1 MILRYLLAD
10 HAEYFPKACAVLDS
24 VKTGDTQAYIP
35 EGVIVEGVY
44 VLLKV
49 YGVPR
54 AEVAAKLSG
63 LLRYAGVI
71 NENLTILVDALRLF
85 NEKNVDIVDAI
96 VQATANAREWTPC
109 SFDQDMK
116 KLQR

>member
-1 MILRYLLAD
+1 MRSI
-10 HAEYFPKACAVLDS
+10 
-24 VKTGDTQAYIP
+24 
-35 EGVIVEGVY
+35 GVT
-44 VLLKV
+44 
-49 YGVPR
+49 R

-63 LLRYAGVI
+63 LLRYAGII
-71 NENLTILVDALRLF
+71 NENLTILVDVLRLF

-96 VQATANAREWTPC
+96 VQATANARESTPC